1 MIFTGE
7 AIGFQPGEVVD
18 LVDDEEEGV
27 AGIPEGN

>member
-18 LVDDEEEGV
+18 LVDDEEGNAE
-27 AGIPEGN
+27 IPEEGN